1 MKNIGKSF
9 YWKIR
14 IVRVHKT
21 TNFALV
27 IGPTQDDQSG
37 LNRRRN
43 TEKQQQQKKKK
54 KKKKKS
60 EKCSQRSATVF

>member
-43 TEKQQQQKKKK
+43 TEKQQQQNKK

>member
-43 TEKQQQQKKKK
+43 TEKQQQQNKT
-54 KKKKKS
+54 KKKS